1 MRQRRGRC
9 RSAPIWAR
17 FLDTQSERAYI
28 PGLIVRQLLRR
39 VQCGVRVN
47 SVIPAIGFGLI
58 TASILAIAAV
68 GFTLQFSVT
77 NILNLAYGD
86 TMTASAFAAYVTN
99 RAGVNIWV
107 SLVVAS
113 IFAAA
118 FSMLLNRFVY
128 FRFVRRGTRLFAMI
142 IVTIAVGLIIQN
154 VLLAVFRPTFFS
166 YTASS
171 GPSYHLGS
179 MVFTASQL
187 AIMGIAVAAML
198 AVHLVSTRTR
208 LGKAMRAT
216 ATNPSLARSCG
227 VSTDRVID
235 VAWLMSGALCG
246 VAGVVLVL
254 NTATF
259 DDVTGA
265 NFLVPIIAAAV
276 LGGIGQPYGAMLGAL
291 TIGLGSE
298 VAAAVINPSYKEVVA
313 FLMLIVVLLLRPQG
327 ILSEVANA
335 KEVAA

>member
-1 MRQRRGRC
+1 M
-9 RSAPIWAR
+9 AWAAVS
-17 FLDTQSERAYI
+17 Q
-28 PGLIVRQLLRR
+28 V
-39 VQCGVRVN
+39 V
-47 SVIPAIGFGLI
+47 PAIGFGLI

-86 TMTASAFAAYVTN
+86 IMTACAFAAYIAN
-99 RAGVNIWV
+99 HAGVNIWI
-107 SLVVAS
+107 SLV
-113 IFAAA
+113 IAAVFGA
-118 FSMLLNRFVY
+118 VFSMLLNRLVY
-128 FRFVRRGTRLFAMI
+128 FQFVRRGTRLFAMI
-142 IVTIAVGLIIQN
+142 IVTIAVSLIIQN

-166 YTASS
+166 YRASA

-198 AVHLVSTRTR
+198 AVHLISTRTR

-216 ATNPSLARSCG
+216 ATNPGLARSCG
-227 VSTDRVID
+227 VATDRVID
-235 VAWLMSGALCG
+235 VAWLISGGLCG
-246 VAGVVLVL
+246 IAGVVLVL

-259 DDVTGA
+259 TEVTGSE
-265 NFLVPIIAAAV
+265 FLVPIIAAAV

-291 TIGLGSE
+291 TIGLAGE
-298 VAAAVINPSYKEVVA
+298 VAASVINPAYKDVVA
-313 FLMLIVVLLLRPQG
+313 FAILIVVLLVRPQG
-327 ILSEVANA
+327 ILSEVAQA